1 MLVESPSPKTEDVV
15 ERDLSVYNGMNECLM
30 IIRTLPIIPISIRDG
45 EARQLKW
52 ESHTQMD
59 SRSTE

>member
-1 MLVESPSPKTEDVV
+1 MLVESPSPKAEDVV

-45 EARQLKW
+45 EAR
-52 ESHTQMD
+52 
-59 SRSTE
+59 